1 VTVHAL
7 LTDPVAR
14 DDQIQALTAAAH
26 KLSWASAADAMVG
39 IYEQA
44 AVAPVRDAATL
55 SRDAVRREARLSV
68 EHEIE
73 AAQLVREREHAQRMY
88 EELNAEVGF
97 GLSLIGP
104 HGTLPEGMQRAL
116 LALSA
121 RPTLSRPLFGGLARI
136 FAVIRAV
143 SRIVRGRSNAR
154 E

>member
-1 VTVHAL
+1 METGHNRAVDPSITVE
-7 LTDPVAR
+7 
-14 DDQIQALTAAAH
+14 
-26 KLSWASAADAMVG
+26 ASAVPEDPAPQGALVAA
-39 IYEQA
+39 QA

-104 HGTLPEGMQRAL
+104 HGTLPEGLQRAL

-121 RPTLSRPLFGGLARI
+121 QPALSRPLFALLSRGFVAARG
-136 FAVIRAV
+136 AARLL
-143 SRIVRGRSNAR
+143 GRRPPPAS
-154 E
+154 

>member
-1 VTVHAL
+1 MPWDARASAAAAHAL
-7 LTDPVAR
+7 LTDPAVR
-14 DDQIQALTAAAH
+14 STHVHELALAAA
-26 KLSWASAADAMVG
+26 KLSWASAADAMVE
-39 IYEQA
+39 IYGQA

-104 HGTLPEGMQRAL
+104 HGTLPEGLQRAL

-121 RPTLSRPLFGGLARI
+121 HAR
-136 FAVIRAV
+136 R
-143 SRIVRGRSNAR
+143 
-154 E
+154 